1 VAHWAWADVLAADLM
16 VDEVERVDALQARAD
31 RLHGAQLLAMAFH
44 EPKRLADEAKELER
58 ETRGAMAVP
67 DPERVVEQVT
77 DLVAYTERI
86 ARRQR
91 RRGR

>member
-1 VAHWAWADVLAADLM
+1 M
-16 VDEVERVDALQARAD
+16 VDELERVEGLKARAD
-31 RLHGAQLLAMAFH
+31 RLHGAQLLALGFH

-58 ETRGAMAVP
+58 DTRGALAVP

-77 DLVAYTERI
+77 DLVAYAERI